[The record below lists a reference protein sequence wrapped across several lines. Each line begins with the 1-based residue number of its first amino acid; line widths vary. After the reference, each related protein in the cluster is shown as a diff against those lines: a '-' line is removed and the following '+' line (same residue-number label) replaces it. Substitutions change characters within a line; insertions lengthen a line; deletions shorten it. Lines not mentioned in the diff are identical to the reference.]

1 MPTSSSPIRI
11 DAELVAA
18 ARLAAKTM
26 SRSVAQQIAY
36 WARLGRALEASPD
49 ISVRSIR
56 EVLDGIGDYDAL
68 SPAEQAVV
76 RAQWA
81 ARMQE
86 LQQGLRLDRELREQG
101 LSYAEL
107 DDSGAV
113 VIRPAEP
120 DGEHDSGVVRKGGG
134 TRKESKLAKIA

>member
-1 MPTSSSPIRI
+1 MPVSSSPIRL

-26 SRSVAQQIAY
+26 SRSVAQQIAH

-49 ISVRSIR
+49 ICVRAIR
-56 EVLDGIGDYDAL
+56 EVLSGAGDYDAL
-68 SPAEQAVV
+68 SPQEQAVV
-76 RAQWA
+76 RARWS

-86 LQQGLRLDRELREQG
+86 LREGLRLDRELREQG
-101 LSYAEL
+101 MAYAEL

-113 VIRPAEP
+113 VIREP
-120 DGEHDSGVVRKGGG
+120 DGGLEKS
-134 TRKESKLAKIA
+134 A